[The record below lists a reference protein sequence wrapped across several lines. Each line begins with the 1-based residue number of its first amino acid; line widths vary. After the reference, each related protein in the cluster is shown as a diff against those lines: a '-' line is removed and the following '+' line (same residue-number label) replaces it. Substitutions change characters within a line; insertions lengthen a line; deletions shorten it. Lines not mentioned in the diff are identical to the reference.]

1 MYKHLN
7 IDTIAIALNNV
18 EVSRFLSVILIVNSR
33 TRTLIITTIKVLN
46 MLGFKNI
53 ENLVKMH

>member
-18 EVSRFLSVILIVNSR
+18 KVSRFLSVILIVNSR

-46 MLGFKNI
+46 MLRFKNI

>member
-46 MLGFKNI
+46 MLRFKNI

>member
-7 IDTIAIALNNV
+7 INTIAIALNNV
-18 EVSRFLSVILIVNSR
+18 EVSRFLSVILIINSR